1 VQRVVPVDSLQ
12 SWGQI
17 PTAMSSFVNYVPAP
31 FVTPSTSVPQV
42 VQQQPQ
48 TLTKSADFPELYIGP
63 PRRGRG
69 RPEGSTSSKSR
80 TKSKREASSCSG
92 RPDVP
97 TPVSHETTAEA
108 YVKGKEQ
115 TKPRYSRPQP
125 QPTRPP
131 FICAPLTRHPPAPYT
146 HHDAYT
152 IAHQTQPQTQPS
164 VQPEPLPQPQY
175 QNSGQNPLLT
185 LLSAITSANAA
196 AASTAV
202 SPAHNTAL
210 LTALAQLLTANPQ
223 LLQSIPSACEPRSSD
238 APKQQDCIDVMD
250 DGDSDIIILD
260 SSTVDTAAFHK
271 QGTSS
276 TTASCS
282 SAQGLET
289 STPSNTQ
296 HTSPSPMPASTPSS
310 SQETPPPSPSRPSE
324 ITPTHS
330 PTHEPQTP
338 TPKRVPSKRYEEK
351 CLPYNTGYV
360 PTSPSPTKRSRSD
373 YNRVQIPSVSAGR
386 EFSGST
392 PGTGPVSHKRTDSC
406 PSERLPSM
414 MSTIRKPFTSSPS
427 SVTPR
432 ETVETTVLRKRTLG
446 EFMAEYEARWQD
458 GSKRRASSRRN
469 TGRQH
474 RAVLNICDLPCYFLT
489 FLL

>member
-1 VQRVVPVDSLQ
+1 MQRAVPIDSLQ

-17 PTAMSSFVNYVPAP
+17 PTTMSSFVNYVPAP
-31 FVTPSTSVPQV
+31 FVIPSTSVPQV

-69 RPEGSTSSKSR
+69 RPEGSRSSKSR
-80 TKSKREASSCSG
+80 SKSKREASSLSG
-92 RPDVP
+92 RPDVH
-97 TPVSHETTAEA
+97 TPVSHETTAEP
-108 YVKGKEQ
+108 YVKSKEQ

-125 QPTRPP
+125 QPTRSP
-131 FICAPLTRHPPAPYT
+131 FICAPLTRHPSAPHT
-146 HHDAYT
+146 RPD
-152 IAHQTQPQTQPS
+152 AHQSQPQPQS
-164 VQPEPLPQPQY
+164 SLQPESLSQPQY
-175 QNSGQNPLLT
+175 QNSGQNPILT
-185 LLSAITSANAA
+185 LLAAITSA
-196 AASTAV
+196 SPPPTLTAV

-223 LLQSIPSACEPRSSD
+223 LLQSIPSACESHRND
-238 APKQQDCIDVMD
+238 APKQQDCTDVMD
-250 DGDSDIIILD
+250 DGDSDIVILD

-276 TTASCS
+276 TTASSS
-282 SAQGLET
+282 SAQGSDA

-296 HTSPSPMPASTPSS
+296 NTSPSPMPASTPSS

-330 PTHEPQTP
+330 PAHEPQTP
-338 TPKRVPSKRYEEK
+338 TPKRYEEK
-351 CLPYNTGYV
+351 CLPYNAGYV
-360 PTSPSPTKRSRSD
+360 PTPPTPTKRSRSD
-373 YNRVQIPSVSAGR
+373 HNHVQIPSVSAGR
-386 EFSGST
+386 KFSGST
-392 PGTGPVSHKRTDSC
+392 SGTGPVSHKLTGSC

-414 MSTIRKPFTSSPS
+414 MSTIRKPFSSSPS
-427 SVTPR
+427 SVRPR

-469 TGRQH
+469 TGRQ
-474 RAVLNICDLPCYFLT
+474 RRTILDICCLG
-489 FLL
+489 